1 MIDIHPITLEGRVV
15 RLEPLALHHVPG
27 LLAHA
32 QDESIW
38 RYLPSGSLH
47 TEPLLLAHMQLL
59 WQQQAQGKTLPF
71 AVIYRAT
78 EQAIGMTR
86 FMDIRPE
93 HRGVEIGG
101 SWYGAAYQRT
111 AVNTEAKFLLLQHA
125 FDVWGCLR
133 VQLKADA
140 RNTRSL
146 RAIQRL
152 GAVYEGVLRQH
163 FIMPDGYVRDSVM
176 YSILDKE
183 WPAVKARL
191 QELIGS
197 GCNLQVLSCS

>member
-1 MIDIHPITLEGRVV
+1 MIEVYPITLEGRVV
-15 RLEPLALHHVPG
+15 RLEPLALSHVPD
-27 LLAHA
+27 LLVQA

-38 RYLPSGSLH
+38 RYLPSGPLH
-47 TEPLLLAHMQLL
+47 TEPLLVAHMEQL
-59 WQQQAQGKTLPF
+59 WQQQAQGKALPF
-71 AVIYRAT
+71 AVVYRPTA
-78 EQAIGMTR
+78 QAIGMTR
-86 FMDIRPE
+86 FMDIRAE

-101 SWYGAAYQRT
+101 SWYGVAYQRT

-125 FDVWGCLR
+125 FEAWQCVR

-146 RAIQRL
+146 RAIERL

-176 YSILDKE
+176 YSILDRE
-183 WPAVKARL
+183 WPAVKTRL
-191 QELIGS
+191 QQLLAQTGR
-197 GCNLQVLSCS
+197 